1 MDKKKL
7 KLSISGNTKKTIN
20 NIEQARSNPK
30 NSVIINN
37 NRNFQKKKFHKSS
50 NSSDKFNKNTSSFGT
65 KRLSQSFFPKKD
77 LSDFE
82 KRKLAEQ
89 RATKR
94 LKGEENKDTNKEKQ
108 VLKKESLN

>member
-37 NRNFQKKKFHKSS
+37 NRNFQKKKFHKTS

-94 LKGEENKDTNKEKQ
+94 LKGNSENKDKKTLKQ
-108 VLKKESLN
+108 VRRKEN

>member
-50 NSSDKFNKNTSSFGT
+50 NSSDKFNKNTSVLGQ
-65 KRLSQSFFPKKD
+65 KDYHKVFF
-77 LSDFE
+77 
-82 KRKLAEQ
+82 
-89 RATKR
+89 
-94 LKGEENKDTNKEKQ
+94 
-108 VLKKESLN
+108 LKKIYQILKREN